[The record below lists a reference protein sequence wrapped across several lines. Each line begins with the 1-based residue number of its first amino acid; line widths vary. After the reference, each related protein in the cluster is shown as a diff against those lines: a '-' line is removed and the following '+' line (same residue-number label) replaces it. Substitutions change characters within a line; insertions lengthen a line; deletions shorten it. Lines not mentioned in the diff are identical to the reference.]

1 MHVASVGLEMPGKSI
16 WSRYSYTWVT
26 LALFLAA
33 LAGHWVF
40 GWYEFAGQQ
49 QEHNQPVEVSAYV
62 VQLMRGTLENWQ
74 SEFLQLVWQVAGLS
88 FLFHVGSTQSRE
100 GNDRMEA
107 KIDALLRAQ
116 GKAGESTIRELD
128 ERYDRQ

>member
-1 MHVASVGLEMPGKSI
+1 MPGKSV

-33 LAGHWVF
+33 LAGHWLF
-40 GWYEFAGQQ
+40 GWYEYVDQQ
-49 QEHNQPVEVSAYV
+49 QQHNQPVELSSYV
-62 VQLMRGTLENWQ
+62 IQLMRGTLENWQ

-100 GNDRMEA
+100 SGDRMEA

-116 GKAGESTIRELD
+116 GRTGESTIRELD
-128 ERYDRQ
+128 EKFDRQ